1 MTGPASGGRPPF
13 SGAQRLADDTRRRF
27 LAAIVARVPLER
39 LVEVH
44 LFPPIRQGGVETGV
58 AVVAA
63 LPEETADAGAA
74 DAGAADAGTAEAPLA
89 SLGVTADAGEAADT
103 PESGEAGV
111 DAEACDPTND
121 AADAPTSEEEV
132 PSEEAPNEP
141 PPLEAPPVAV
151 ETVADA
157 PDVDTLRAEAAAH
170 EAGGPYDTTAA
181 SDALEEDDVLPP
193 TTARARH
200 TVFTGRYR
208 LTLKGPDRGKWDA
221 DVVESAVAPLVTV
234 EAVVRGVQR
243 RAGDTADPE
252 RLGPDLVARILGP
265 TPNAP

>member
-63 LPEETADAGAA
+63 LPEETGAA
-74 DAGAADAGTAEAPLA
+74 E
-89 SLGVTADAGEAADT
+89 ADT
-103 PESGEAGV
+103 PAETAESDAAGV
-111 DAEACDPTND
+111 AAEACDPTDD
-121 AADAPTSEEEV
+121 AAVAPTSEDGV
-132 PSEEAPNEP
+132 PADEAPNEAA
-141 PPLEAPPVAV
+141 PLEASPVADVPVAV
-151 ETVADA
+151 EPVADA
-157 PDVDTLRAEAAAH
+157 SDTLRVEAAAH
-170 EAGGPYDTTAA
+170 ELGGPYDTTRA

-193 TTARARH
+193 TPARARH

-243 RAGDTADPE
+243 RAGDTADPD

-265 TPNAP
+265 APNAP